1 MGVATV
7 AANRIALVVTK
18 MITHLHVQ
26 YPLGQLAEQTV
37 RANELDALLA
47 GCATSCSTTLC
58 SSMPAAAGT
67 CYWICCHVVDRVSHG
82 LTPFRISDQPVPP
95 LSRQSPGVGD
105 GAGGLE

>member
-47 GCATSCSTTLC
+47 GLRHQLLDHTLLINASRRRHLLLDLLPRRRSCQSWSDSFSDFRPASSTVEPT
-58 SSMPAAAGT
+58 
-67 CYWICCHVVDRVSHG
+67 VS
-82 LTPFRISDQPVPP
+82 R
-95 LSRQSPGVGD
+95 RGD

>member
-47 GCATSCSTTLC
+47 GLRHQLLDHTLLINASRRRHLLLDLLGTVLVVWSDCSRKE
-58 SSMPAAAGT
+58 
-67 CYWICCHVVDRVSHG
+67 DRVYRASY
-82 LTPFRISDQPVPP
+82 R
-95 LSRQSPGVGD
+95 
-105 GAGGLE
+105 